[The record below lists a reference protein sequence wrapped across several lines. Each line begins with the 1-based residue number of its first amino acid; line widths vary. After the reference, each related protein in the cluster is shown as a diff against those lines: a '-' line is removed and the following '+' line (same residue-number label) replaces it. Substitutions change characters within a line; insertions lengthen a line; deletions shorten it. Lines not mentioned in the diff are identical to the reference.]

1 MDYSQYI
8 GSAGS
13 AFASVIVL
21 ATYSMKTMIPLRVFG
36 ILSNIVFIAS
46 SLHTG
51 TYVITVLHA
60 VMLPLNSYRLFQMLK
75 LVRGVKSSLSEDLNM
90 DWLKPF
96 MTKRPCRAGDV
107 LFAKDAVADEMYY
120 TLSGRYRLTEMGI
133 DIPPGQ
139 IIGELGM
146 LAPSNRRTASF
157 ECIED
162 GMLLT
167 VTYQQVKELYFQN
180 PEFGFFFLR
189 LATARLFDNISRLQ
203 NQIEQLRPVKI

>member
-36 ILSNIVFIAS
+36 ILSNIVFIVS

-51 TYVITVLHA
+51 TYVITILHS

-96 MTKRPCRAGDV
+96 MTKRPAARVTCCSQKIQSPTR
-107 LFAKDAVADEMYY
+107 
-120 TLSGRYRLTEMGI
+120 
-133 DIPPGQ
+133 
-139 IIGELGM
+139 
-146 LAPSNRRTASF
+146 
-157 ECIED
+157 CI
-162 GMLLT
+162 T
-167 VTYQQVKELYFQN
+167 
-180 PEFGFFFLR
+180 P
-189 LATARLFDNISRLQ
+189 
-203 NQIEQLRPVKI
+203 